1 MDLKMKTID
10 LQVLYGS
17 MVFGRYR
24 TDSKKSGEALREDH
38 LVPLLNE
45 DDAAITVKL
54 NTSGLSSGFLEEAF
68 GGLVRVHG
76 FTKDEL
82 IQRLSLLSE
91 DRPDVIESIWEYITE
106 AQNYK
111 AEKMLS
117 V

>member
-1 MDLKMKTID
+1 MTLWFFDC
-10 LQVLYGS
+10 
-17 MVFGRYR
+17 YR
-24 TDSKKSGEALREDH
+24 TDSKKSGESLREDH
-38 LVPLLNE
+38 LVPLLSE
-45 DDAAITVKL
+45 DDAAITLKL
-54 NTSGLSSGFLEEAF
+54 NTNGLSSGILEEAF
-68 GGLVRVHG
+68 AGLVRVHG

-117 V
+117 ALIKRVNKKCGIN